1 MTTRPAS
8 DRSHDLLPW
17 YANGT
22 LGEDESRA
30 FREHLRQCEACREE
44 MDAIEQIRSE
54 LEQHGEALLEEHPTS
69 ERLVATVSG
78 ELKGP
83 EAATV
88 RRHIALCDACAR
100 EARWVTGDAVAGE
113 EAPAPAGSS
122 RGSRWRWA
130 LPAAAAAL
138 LFSIV
143 VPLFW
148 PERAATRVMGAGYII
163 ATERAAGDDNR
174 VHAIAGQD
182 HLLLV
187 FEVDLA
193 PSDFPVMLSL
203 VDAGGDEVVS
213 IGPVQRELW
222 FGEAYLFLECATRDC
237 TPGTYT
243 ALVQPQG
250 AGPGLRYN
258 FEVLEP

>member
-88 RRHIALCDACAR
+88 RRHIAL
-100 EARWVTGDAVAGE
+100 
-113 EAPAPAGSS
+113 
-122 RGSRWRWA
+122 
-130 LPAAAAAL
+130 LPPRD
-138 LFSIV
+138 
-143 VPLFW
+143 VPTWTLPND
-148 PERAATRVMGAGYII
+148 PERRPRSRRV
-163 ATERAAGDDNR
+163 NS
-174 VHAIAGQD
+174 
-182 HLLLV
+182 LLTFSLV
-187 FEVDLA
+187 L
-193 PSDFPVMLSL
+193 SSFPV
-203 VDAGGDEVVS
+203 
-213 IGPVQRELW
+213 
-222 FGEAYLFLECATRDC
+222 
-237 TPGTYT
+237 
-243 ALVQPQG
+243 
-250 AGPGLRYN
+250 LRIMCKYS
-258 FEVLEP
+258 